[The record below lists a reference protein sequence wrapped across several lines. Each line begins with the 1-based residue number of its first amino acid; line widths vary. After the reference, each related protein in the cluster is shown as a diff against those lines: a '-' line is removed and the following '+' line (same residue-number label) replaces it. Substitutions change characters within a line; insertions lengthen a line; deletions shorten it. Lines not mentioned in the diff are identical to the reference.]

1 MKFKLLFLS
10 ILLIPFFIK
19 AQTKN
24 SNRKLKQVIEDFR
37 TSIIEHND
45 VEKFGDLFLHDSV
58 TWSAI
63 FTNKTKKMALKS
75 MPDFTFHSTNYK
87 TFYENL
93 KDRTEEKFYNVEII
107 ERSEFATISF
117 DYTLSINSKIQNWG
131 TEYWS
136 LILINDTWKITSVT
150 WTMNNEEIE
159 KSPFSH
165 ETPFRLT
172 P

>member
-1 MKFKLLFLS
+1 MKFKLFFTS
-10 ILLIPFFIK
+10 ILLMPIFMN
-19 AQTKN
+19 AQNEN
-24 SNRKLKQVIEDFR
+24 SNGKLKQVIEDFR

-45 VEKFGDLFLHDSV
+45 VEKFSNLFLHDSI

-63 FTNKTKKMALKS
+63 FSNKTKKMALKQ

-87 TFYENL
+87 TFYKNL
-93 KDRTEEKFYNVEII
+93 KENTEEKFYEIEI
-107 ERSEFATISF
+107 NKRSEFATISF

-136 LILINDTWKITSVT
+136 LILINDIWKITSVT

-159 KSPFSH
+159 KCPFSN
-165 ETPFRLT
+165 ETSFKLD
-172 P
+172 